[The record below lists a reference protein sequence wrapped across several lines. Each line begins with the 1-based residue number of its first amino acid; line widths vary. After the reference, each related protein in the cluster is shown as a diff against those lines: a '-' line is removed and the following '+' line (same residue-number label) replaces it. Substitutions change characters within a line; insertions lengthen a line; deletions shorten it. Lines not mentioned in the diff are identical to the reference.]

1 MALLIKPDGSH
12 EELTPAGEDDR
23 LTYDQIR
30 AAIGGGYVQHIET
43 DAESTGYAHMYMD
56 EEGKLKGMEPNWE
69 ATKLSVFTA
78 PHDILVGNVVVC
90 NDAEDM
96 RSE

>member
-12 EELTPAGEDDR
+12 EELTPAGKNGR

-43 DAESTGYAHMYMD
+43 DPEATGYAHMYMD
-56 EEGKLKGMEPNWE
+56 EEGKLKKFPPNWE
-69 ATKLSVFTA
+69 ATKLSTYTM
-78 PHDILVGNVVVC
+78 PHDVLVGNVVVC